1 MKFFVDL
8 SESVESLVENTTT
21 GKKYFIEG
29 KFLSADVPNR
39 NGRVYPKNVMEGA
52 VSKYQADYIDQKRS
66 MGELNH
72 PPGPSINLDRV
83 SHMIE
88 SLKFSGSDV
97 IGRAKILSTPMGEI
111 AKNLIDEGVKLGV
124 SSRGLGSL
132 KLVNGI
138 NQVQNDFWMS
148 TVDIVSDPS
157 GIGCMV
163 NGIIE
168 NREYILKDNEVI
180 ELIIDAHKQ
189 KIDEAV
195 LLEKYCQLMR
205 KFAAK

>member
-39 NGRVYPKNVMEGA
+39 NGRVYPKNVMENA
-52 VSKYQADYIDQKRS
+52 VGKYQTDYIDQKRS

-72 PPGPSINLDRV
+72 PQGPSINLDRV

-157 GIGCMV
+157 GMGCFV
-163 NGIIE
+163 NGIME
-168 NREYILKDNEVI
+168 SADWEVLKDGTIQQIVI
-180 ELIIDAHKQ
+180 DSVKHKL
-189 KIDEAV
+189 DEKV
-195 LLEKYCQLMR
+195 ILEKYCQFMLKLR
-205 KFAAK
+205 G